1 MSSTILLL
9 RHGETEAN
17 SKGVLQGQSESDL
30 TAKGRQQATELAAS
44 IRARLPALA
53 MPLCSTVYTSDLRR
67 TRDTAQAVVDALQN
81 VLLPSPPSLHPDARL
96 RERRLGPFQGKSVAD
111 CARYHPRLWTAF
123 NSGDDAAVKAC
134 VESGAGDNGGV
145 EVNDEMSARA
155 AEALSEIAAAHP
167 GQSVLV
173 VSHGGF
179 VHMAICAMSGIG
191 AEEVWRVRFKR
202 ETPLGNDGTLASRPT
217 HLKSLDTRYPSEYL
231 DTLDSVCTEPLTL
244 VLTRAPSHGSVPRPL
259 HPLHPAPCTS
269 HAPVILHPPPRIPHP
284 APCTLHPSPCTLHPA
299 PVTPTLHTLRCRT
312 LEIAPSRHSSPRID
326 TPQEA
331 PRPTGASWALARPAT
346 ASRRAAESTWTWRLR
361 PCQRA
366 AGSRGDR
373 NTVRSRQHL
382 GCTAI
387 CK

>member
-111 CARYHPRLWTAF
+111 CARYHPRLWAAF

-269 HAPVILHPPPRIPHP
+269 H
-284 APCTLHPSPCTLHPA
+284 PSPR
-299 PVTPTLHTLRCRT
+299 TLHTLRCRT

-373 NTVRSRQHL
+373 NTVRS
-382 GCTAI
+382 
-387 CK
+387 